1 MTQQHVNERE
11 LPDDD
16 DFDDEFFETAE
27 TIGSLKRKLLM
38 LEKQRETMT
47 TKHDVAMDCLSN
59 KHQMKLNKRRRQHAQ
74 EISLLETRQMRERV
88 ELMMK
93 NKNDSNEMTVCIN
106 HVKTTLNSLKKNLK
120 RKFRDDNEDDDI
132 PECPVCKVEMTAPK
146 QIHQCPEG
154 HLICSDCKPKCES
167 RCATCRNSSGYVGR
181 CRFLEDMIQKKM
193 KTK

>member
-11 LPDDD
+11 LPENDN
-16 DFDDEFFETAE
+16 FDDEFFETAE

-88 ELMMK
+88 ELMKK

-132 PECPVCKVEMTAPK
+132 PECPVCKVPHT
-146 QIHQCPEG
+146 
-154 HLICSDCKPKCES
+154 
-167 RCATCRNSSGYVGR
+167 
-181 CRFLEDMIQKKM
+181 
-193 KTK
+193 